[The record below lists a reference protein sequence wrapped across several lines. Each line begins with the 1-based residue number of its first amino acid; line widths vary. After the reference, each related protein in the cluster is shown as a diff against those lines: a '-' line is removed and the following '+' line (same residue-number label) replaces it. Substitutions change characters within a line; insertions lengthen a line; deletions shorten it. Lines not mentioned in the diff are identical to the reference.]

1 MTRNT
6 ARRTATVMGVRSVGW
21 EERLGWVMGVV
32 GQGSWETGS
41 KEEEEE
47 EEEEEEQRNLLLS
60 STLSS
65 NCVRVSRREQSHTQ
79 GLEDRNR
86 KVETGIWNMKIYLA

>member
-6 ARRTATVMGVRSVGW
+6 ARRTATVMGVRSVGC
-21 EERLGWVMGVV
+21 EERLGWVMGLV
-32 GQGSWETGS
+32 GQGRWDTGTD
-41 KEEEEE
+41 

-65 NCVRVSRREQSHTQ
+65 NFVRVSRREQSHTQ
-79 GLEDRNR
+79 GFEDRNR
-86 KVETGIWNMKIYLA
+86 KVETGIWNMQI